1 MYVVL
6 STLRVAFEIVYRIV
20 RAFIGSRY
28 AVNRFVEVD
37 DDSYWQSANVN
48 SGVLPDE
55 TD

>member
-1 MYVVL
+1 MTLYA
-6 STLRVAFEIVYRIV
+6 TLRIVLEIVYRIV

-28 AVNRFVEVD
+28 AVNRFVEAD

-48 SGVLPDE
+48 SGVLPDD